1 MDETKMPQFSELVEK
16 QLSSDENSRELWRPI
31 ADEFNRGGGGPD
43 AAKEYLDAE
52 AQRLLERVEKFLGQ
66 VEGG

>member
-16 QLSSDENSRELWRPI
+16 QLGSDENSRGLWRPI
-31 ADEFNRGGGGPD
+31 ADGFNRAGPD
-43 AAKEYLDAE
+43 AAKGYLDDE
-52 AQRLLERVEKFLGQ
+52 AQRLLERVKKLLGQ

>member
-16 QLSSDENSRELWRPI
+16 QLGSDENSRELWSRI
-31 ADEFNRGGGGPD
+31 ADGFNRDGPD
-43 AAKEYLDAE
+43 TAKEYLDAG
-52 AQRLLERVEKFLGQ
+52 AKQLLEGVKKLLGQ